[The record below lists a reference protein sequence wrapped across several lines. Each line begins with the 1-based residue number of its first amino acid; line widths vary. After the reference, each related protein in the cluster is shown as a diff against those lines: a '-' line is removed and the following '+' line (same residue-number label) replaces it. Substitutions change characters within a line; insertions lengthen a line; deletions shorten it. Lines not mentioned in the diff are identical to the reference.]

1 MTNSLLPPNATR
13 FERALEAIAA
23 RIVGV
28 DAPADIDDPMTCPAW
43 ILPWLAWGL
52 SVDTWDADWTERDK
66 REAVASSI
74 ALHRIKGT
82 RLSVESVLRRFDQL
96 ARVVEWHE
104 TLPRGTPH
112 TFEII
117 LPIDVDGALPGGMRT
132 TAAFAEA
139 IIREISRVKPLR
151 EHFRLVQQLSSA
163 GSIGVAGA
171 VRAVQSLRQDV
182 TLSTAPAAPWDAYL
196 QTEDGEPL
204 EDDFG
209 NFFEDA
215 A

>member
-1 MTNSLLPPNATR
+1 VTLLPPNATR
-13 FERALEAIAA
+13 LERALEWATA
-23 RIVGV
+23 RLGNIS
-28 DAPADIDDPMTCPAW
+28 APIDTLLDPMTIDIDW
-43 ILPWLAWGL
+43 LPWLGWGL
-52 SVDTWDADWTERDK
+52 SLDSWDAGWSDLVK
-66 REAVASSI
+66 RQAVAESI

-82 RLSVESVLRRFDQL
+82 RLSVETVLRRFDQL
-96 ARVVEWHE
+96 ARIVEWHE
-104 TLPRGTPH
+104 TAPRGTPH

-117 LPIDVDGALPGGMRT
+117 LPIDVDGALPGGTRT

-163 GSIGVAGA
+163 GSIGVTGA

-182 TLSTAPAAPWDAYL
+182 TLTTAPPAPWDAYL

-209 NFFEDA
+209 NFYEDA

>member
-1 MTNSLLPPNATR
+1 MSLLPPNATR
-13 FERALEAIAA
+13 LERALEDATARIGAITAPIDTLLDPYLIAA
-23 RIVGV
+23 E
-28 DAPADIDDPMTCPAW
+28 W
-43 ILPWLAWGL
+43 LPWLGWGL
-52 SVDTWDADWTERDK
+52 SLDSWDADWTEAVK
-66 REAVASSI
+66 RQAVAESI

-82 RLSVESVLRRFDQL
+82 RASIEIVLRRFDQL
-96 ARVVEWHE
+96 AHVIEWFE
-104 TLPRGTPH
+104 AAPRAAPH
-112 TFEII
+112 TFEVI
-117 LPIDVDGALPGGMRT
+117 LPLSVDGTAPGGTRA

-139 IIREISRVKPLR
+139 IIREVSRVKPLR

-163 GSIGVAGA
+163 GSIGVTGA

-182 TLSTAPAAPWDAYL
+182 TLTTAPAAPWDAYL